1 MINRE
6 LIRLKTVQIV
16 YAYYLNDGKSIDTT
30 EKELFHSLAQAYS
43 LYMQLLSLLLS
54 LDSIARRVIESQ
66 VARSVR
72 LCEPTPPAVK
82 LMKNRFIAQL
92 RDNEQLEK
100 WRSHQHFSWLEEEED
115 FLRRL
120 FSNISTRDF
129 FLDYT
134 ASPESSYEEDR
145 ELWRKIYRNVLCENE
160 ELDEILEGA
169 NLYWN
174 DDKFIVDTFVLKTIR
189 RFDEQKGKEQEL
201 LPDFSNDEDKE
212 FASQILRNALTNQEF
227 YRNLISEQTKNWELD
242 RIARMDLYI
251 IQVALAEI
259 LSFPGIPVSVSI
271 NEYVEIA
278 KDYSTPRSGSY
289 VNGMLDSL
297 CRRLVK
303 EGLLVKDMDN

>member
-16 YAYYLNDGKSIDTT
+16 YAYYLNEGKSIDTT

-66 VARSVR
+66 VARAVR